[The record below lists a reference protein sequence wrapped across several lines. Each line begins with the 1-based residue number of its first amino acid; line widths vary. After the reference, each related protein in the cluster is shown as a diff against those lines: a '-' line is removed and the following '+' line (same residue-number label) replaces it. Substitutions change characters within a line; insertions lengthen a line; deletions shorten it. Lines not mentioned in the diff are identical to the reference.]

1 MDRIELDNLTRIY
14 YDTQGETFCALDH
27 ASLIWEQGHSI
38 AIMGESG
45 SGKTTVIRSI
55 LGVWNAPL
63 KDVSLSMA

>member
-14 YDTQGETFCALDH
+14 YDTQGETFYALDH

-45 SGKTTVIRSI
+45 CGFHPRI
-55 LGVWNAPL
+55 
-63 KDVSLSMA
+63 